1 MKMEHKEELKE
12 FRKLESK
19 GDLWGILGV
28 CKDATQKEIKSG
40 YVKLYKKYKPLQEEE
55 AAEILLI
62 VNKAYKTLKDPKAVE
77 EHCKRAYIQK
87 EVDEFFKGVTGI
99 GRIKEKI
106 VDTLISDGEIS
117 GMDCAVLKNKG
128 KSYLTDKIANELNP
142 LDVYITKDE
151 YRQGYTETFIEQHS
165 SRKVDVRIPAYT
177 EDGKII
183 AIEGGK
189 HFARV
194 EVIPIDVD
202 EIFEKIVEKVSRKFQ
217 IDLGELTSTQETK
230 DFIRGNAKEQYR
242 KDKRVNEQEII
253 EKVLE
258 PLDSLIPKI
267 EPFDVYITKD
277 EYREGCT
284 VTLVGQQPHGRSR
297 KIDVRIPAKT
307 KNGEIIQIEGGKVRV
322 NVVPTDAYEIFEKI
336 VEKVRRK
343 FHIDLDAVAYK
354 VKSEMVGFIRNQVK
368 EQYRKDKRV
377 NEQEIIEK
385 VIRALP
391 VPGPKKRQEYP
402 LPRYEPSEPTTVFN
416 LAKRLIYLLI
426 KYWWV
431 ILGLVLFWYFTK

>member
-1 MKMEHKEELKE
+1 MKMELKEELKK
-12 FRKLESK
+12 FRELESE
-19 GDLWGILGV
+19 GDLRGILGV
-28 CKDATQKEIKSG
+28 SKNATQEEIKSG
-40 YVKLYKKYKPLQEEE
+40 YGGLYGKYASREGEE
-55 AAEILLI
+55 AEEILLI
-62 VNKAYKTLKDPKAVE
+62 VTKAYKILKDPKTVE
-77 EHCKRAYIQK
+77 EHYKRAYIQK

-151 YRQGYTETFIEQHS
+151 YRQGCTETFVEQHS

-194 EVIPIDVD
+194 KVIPVDVD
-202 EIFEKIVEKVSRKFQ
+202 EIYEKIVEKVRRKFQ
-217 IDLGELTSTQETK
+217 IDLGELTSTQEIK
-230 DFIRGNAKEQYR
+230 DFIRGNAKEEYR

-253 EKVLE
+253 EKVLK
-258 PLDSLIPKI
+258 PLDSLIPK
-267 EPFDVYITKD
+267 PFDVDITKD
-277 EYREGCT
+277 EFREGCT
-284 VTLVGQQPHGRSR
+284 VTLVRQQPNGRSR

-343 FHIDLDAVAYK
+343 FQIDLDAVAYK

-402 LPRYEPSEPTTVFN
+402 LPRYKPSEPTTVFN